1 MMVESLILLE
11 GEGLKEENLWIS
23 LTNAK
28 QLIVGFATNFGVVLH
43 IGANSADDLQNAFIE
58 FAKVEGVTAVVT
70 MMIHVQ
76 K

>member
-1 MMVESLILLE
+1 MVESLILLE

-28 QLIVGFATNFGVVLH
+28 QLIVGFATNFGVILH
-43 IGANSADDLQNAFIE
+43 IGANSADDLRNALVD
-58 FAKVEGVTAVVT
+58 FAKIEGVTAVVT
-70 MMIHVQ
+70 MMIHAR